1 MNIPAL
7 RTPRLTLRPFAKDD
21 LLPLHRILQEPDIL
35 RYFPAPAPPTLERVE
50 KIIDWQLEH
59 WENHRLGWWAV
70 APLDQEELI
79 GWNGLQF
86 LPETG
91 EVEVG
96 YLLSRAWWGKG
107 LATEG
112 AQAAL
117 DYGFRTLDLK
127 QIIGLVH
134 PDNLASQR
142 VLEKAGLVYLNRAEY
157 FGMHMLRYVIEQ
169 PEDKPGGVEPT
180 GHE

>member
-1 MNIPAL
+1 MNIPTL
-7 RTPRLTLRPFAKDD
+7 RTPRLTLRPFVKDD
-21 LLPLHRILQEPDIL
+21 RLPLHCILQEPDIL
-35 RYFPAPAPPTLERVE
+35 CYFPTPAPPSLDRVE
-50 KIIDWQLEH
+50 KIIERQLEH
-59 WENHRLGWWAV
+59 WEKHHLGWWAV
-70 APLDQEELI
+70 APLGQAELI

-96 YLLSRAWWGKG
+96 YLLSHAWWGKG

-112 AQAAL
+112 ARAAL

-142 VLEKAGLVYLNRAEY
+142 VLEKAGLIFSNCAEY
-157 FGMHMLRYVIEQ
+157 FGMHMLRYLIEK
-169 PEDKPGGVEPT
+169 PEEKTGGVGPAKL
-180 GHE
+180 